1 MESFGEVCQCLT
13 SYKDE
18 NNDFLA
24 KTPGRH
30 YLKQKIKINI
40 VLKILLP
47 LYALDKNELRKA
59 KHCICDILDKDVYLQ
74 SYPQKTSD
82 RLQFRDDLQN
92 KNPAVPRLLNKA
104 KQRTEERNLIANY
117 RGDMTN
123 ASCSGKGGQHL

>member
-47 LYALDKNELRKA
+47 LYALDKMNLGKQNIASVTFLTKMYIFNPIRRK
-59 KHCICDILDKDVYLQ
+59 HQTDC
-74 SYPQKTSD
+74 
-82 RLQFRDDLQN
+82 
-92 KNPAVPRLLNKA
+92 
-104 KQRTEERNLIANY
+104 NLGMIY
-117 RGDMTN
+117 KIKIQQCQGY
-123 ASCSGKGGQHL
+123 